1 MKEEGK
7 KRSPRIPLTPEEVA
21 ELIEIKKIREFN
33 KLQKFKK
40 SKRFKLLNYFN
51 VLCFFVFCEL
61 IFSFFGPCFFKK
73 HFSINI
79 RAIYTVEYNADNQC
93 KISELEI
100 IDVNDK
106 KYNININDFIEEPLK
121 YSSFIVFKDYLLQKE
136 IKVCINNSEKYYWI
150 QSASPILFISV
161 FLVFYALIFYTYNLN
176 QNPISLTA
184 ISILNGIALLFFIMV

>member
-33 KLQKFKK
+33 KLKKFKK
-40 SKRFKLLNYFN
+40 TRRFKVLNYFN
-51 VLCFFVFCEL
+51 VFCFFVFCEL

-73 HFSINI
+73 HFSKNI
-79 RAIYTVEYNADNQC
+79 RAIYTIEFNADSQR

-100 IDVNDK
+100 TDINDK